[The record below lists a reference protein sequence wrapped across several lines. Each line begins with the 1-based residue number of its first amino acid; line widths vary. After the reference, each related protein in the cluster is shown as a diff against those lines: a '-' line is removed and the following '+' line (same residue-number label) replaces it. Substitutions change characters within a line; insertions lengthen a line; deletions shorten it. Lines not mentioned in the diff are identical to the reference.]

1 VTSRAANEE
10 DIERAR
16 ASEHLKKVGME
27 SALISSHNLWKFGSL
42 VLRWVKT
49 AG

>member
-1 VTSRAANEE
+1 MTSRAANEE
-10 DIERAR
+10 DIKRAR
-16 ASEHLKKVGME
+16 ASEHLKKVGIE
-27 SALISSHNLWKFGSL
+27 SALTASNNPWKFGSL